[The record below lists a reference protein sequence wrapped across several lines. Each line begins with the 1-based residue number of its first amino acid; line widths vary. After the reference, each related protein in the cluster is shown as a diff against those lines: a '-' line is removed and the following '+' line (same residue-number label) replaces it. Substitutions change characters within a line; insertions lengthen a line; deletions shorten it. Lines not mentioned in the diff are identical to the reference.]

1 MNTLFLKP
9 FIHTL
14 NAYNKMAQRR
24 PLITGAITTG
34 ISYNIISKYH
44 PKHSIDGP
52 ELYLVSYLKIFINIK
67 SILKKAFIIG
77 LSIFDHPSN
86 EGFRHG
92 YINKSHFI
100 F

>member
-14 NAYNKMAQRR
+14 NVYNKMAQRQ
-24 PLITGAITTG
+24 PLVTGAITTG
-34 ISYNIISKYH
+34 ISHNIISKYY

-52 ELYLVSYLKIFINIK
+52 ELYLVSYIKMFINIQR
-67 SILKKAFIIG
+67 ILKNAFELIG

-86 EGFRHG
+86 EGFRYG
-92 YINKSHFI
+92 
-100 F
+100 